1 MGDHVVAD
9 EEKVIARNN
18 VRDVRNI
25 LDAYDAMADDSTNK
39 KTRFGKNMIL

>member
-1 MGDHVVAD
+1 MGDHVYAD

-25 LDAYDAMADDSTNK
+25 LDAYDAMAVDTTNK
-39 KTRFGKNMIL
+39 KSRFGKNIIL